1 MELDENELTWLPADI
16 GYCQQLQKLILT
28 SNKISCLPTDIGSL
42 KTLTHL
48 YAGLY
53 LQTQPL
59 NPYPRFLGPSPSVFS
74 GKKNPESSLVTS
86 QLGLRK

>member
-1 MELDENELTWLPADI
+1 MRIELESILSELPKSIGESKKLKILELDENELTWLPADI

-59 NPYPRFLGPSPSVFS
+59 TV
-74 GKKNPESSLVTS
+74 KA
-86 QLGLRK
+86 